1 MALQKS
7 TVPKLSGVAYS
18 TFREYKKKYSAFSAL
33 IKSCK
38 RNVVQDVRAALVKK
52 AKGFEYTETK
62 KTYMK
67 VDLPVKTLLALRKL
81 GYTEEGIDA
90 VMTIKEEVSNKVALP
105 DTNAANLVLK
115 NYDKHQWSN
124 DPQMLEIKKKELK
137 LKEKVVEAN
146 NW

>member
-1 MALQKS
+1 M
-7 TVPKLSGVAYS
+7 
-18 TFREYKKKYSAFSAL
+18 
-33 IKSCK
+33 
-38 RNVVQDVRAALVKK
+38 KK
-52 AKGFEYTETK
+52 AKGFEYVETK

-81 GYTEEGIDA
+81 GYTEEEIDA

-115 NYDKHQWSN
+115 NYDKHQWAN

>member
-52 AKGFEYTETK
+52 AKGFEYVETK

-67 VDLPVKTLLALRKL
+67 VDLPVKTLLALRRL
-81 GYTEEGIDA
+81 GYT
-90 VMTIKEEVSNKVALP
+90 
-105 DTNAANLVLK
+105 
-115 NYDKHQWSN
+115 
-124 DPQMLEIKKKELK
+124 
-137 LKEKVVEAN
+137 
-146 NW
+146 